1 MANQSLLDELTKPEP
16 KLLKNWYQ
24 KLSRDAQATLT
35 AVRRKFAEEGG
46 RTVSYAVLRDRL
58 AAKFD
63 GIPTC
68 AKRIGEFL
76 RGVSDMYPD
85 VEAEDEPKQQAKRNR
100 R

>member
-1 MANQSLLDELTKPEP
+1 MPNQSLLDELTKPEP
-16 KLLKNWYQ
+16 KLTKNWYQ
-24 KLSRDAQATLT
+24 KLNRDAQATLT

-63 GIPTC
+63 GIPNC
-68 AKRIGEFL
+68 AKRLGEFL

-85 VEAEDEPKQQAKRNR
+85 VEAEDEPKQAKRNR

>member
-1 MANQSLLDELTKPEP
+1 MANQSLIDELTKPEP
-16 KLLKNWYQ
+16 KRLSNWYQ

-58 AAKFD
+58 AAKYE
-63 GIPTC
+63 GIPNC
-68 AKRIGEFL
+68 AKRLGEFL
-76 RGVSDMYPD
+76 RGVSDVYPD
-85 VEAEDEPKQQAKRNR
+85 VEAEDEPKQAKRNR